1 MLEVKVR
8 LLLGSKE
15 TFVLKDNEV
24 YATFIRLFVICMCL

>member
-8 LLLGSKE
+8 LLLGSKQ

-24 YATFIRLFVICMCL
+24 YVTFTRLFVTCMCL